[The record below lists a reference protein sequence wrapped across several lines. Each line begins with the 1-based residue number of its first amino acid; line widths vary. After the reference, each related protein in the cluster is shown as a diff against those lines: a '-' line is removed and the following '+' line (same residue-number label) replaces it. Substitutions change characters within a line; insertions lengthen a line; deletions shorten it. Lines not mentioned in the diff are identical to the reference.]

1 MIDDYVG
8 DIRKLHQPRS
18 VLRVD
23 LPSLTPVEGNAV
35 SSMKHVDTPSAT
47 VPIQVKASQGNE

>member
-18 VLRVD
+18 VLRAD
-23 LPSLTPVEGNAV
+23 LPSAV
-35 SSMKHVDTPSAT
+35 AMGENQVTGIKHTDTPS
-47 VPIQVKASQGNE
+47 VVIPSQVKASQGNE